1 MSTRKTGGYDL
12 TALQGKVSPCAL
24 GKLEARFVLNLF
36 LHTFSEGKFELE
48 KCNKSFTLL
57 PREFVGSLVDK
68 FLNGALANK
77 AWPHGA
83 LTVGE
88 VGAEY
93 SYLGGE
99 SIARCCKYKGFV
111 LNQWMDRQM
120 SKDLY
125 AGALGLVY
133 CVCGW
138 L

>member
-1 MSTRKTGGYDL
+1 MQQVVYSASSG
-12 TALQGKVSPCAL
+12 VCW
-24 GKLEARFVLNLF
+24 
-36 LHTFSEGKFELE
+36 KFGRQIPE
-48 KCNKSFTLL
+48 
-57 PREFVGSLVDK
+57 
-68 FLNGALANK
+68 GALVNK

-88 VGAEY
+88 VAAEY

-111 LNQWMDRQM
+111 LNQWMERQM
-120 SKDLY
+120 TKDLY

>member
-1 MSTRKTGGYDL
+1 M
-12 TALQGKVSPCAL
+12 
-24 GKLEARFVLNLF
+24 
-36 LHTFSEGKFELE
+36 ELE

-111 LNQWMDRQM
+111 LNQWMERQM
-120 SKDLY
+120 TKDLY

-138 L
+138 VWCNAKLYLFFSAGHTAYGIQA

>member
-1 MSTRKTGGYDL
+1 M
-12 TALQGKVSPCAL
+12 
-24 GKLEARFVLNLF
+24 FLF

-99 SIARCCKYKGFV
+99 SIACRCKYKGFV

>member
-1 MSTRKTGGYDL
+1 M
-12 TALQGKVSPCAL
+12 
-24 GKLEARFVLNLF
+24 FLF

-120 SKDLY
+120 TKDLY

-133 CVCGW
+133 CVCSW